1 MLEVV
6 CRQGRGTLTQGTEAI
21 LGTLVDELESTLL
34 PGSTV
39 SADRAGVPSGD
50 GGYGVGHHASCPV
63 CSSCCCGNELHGGVL
78 YDVSPQLCTVAL
90 AFCPRFTLLSGVE
103 LVACR
108 NPVMCNTFQLS
119 GKYEWIFS
127 PSFAWANNS

>member
-1 MLEVV
+1 MEISHVGGGLQAGEGHPHAG
-6 CRQGRGTLTQGTEAI
+6 QSILQGTEAI
-21 LGTLVDELESTLL
+21 LGTLVGTLLGTLVDELESTVL

-78 YDVSPQLCTVAL
+78 YDVLPQLCTVAL

-103 LVACR
+103 LVACG
-108 NPVMCNTFQLS
+108 NPVMCNNF
-119 GKYEWIFS
+119 
-127 PSFAWANNS
+127 